1 MTHARH
7 GAKQTETVSN
17 VMTAMETHSSMVK
30 PSMVNANF
38 TMEKKNKQSHHS
50 NMMSI
55 VNVIQIRWSVLNAMS
70 LFTWIQKGNAN
81 QPQQDAKLSKMKLVL
96 SVSKDIHLTPKE
108 NAWYCL
114 PIAQR
119 WMRMEPALNANRD
132 SSWPQMEIVFNNH
145 KIVQTSV
152 QMACALTV
160 IRVITLMSKLTA
172 ICFQLTVMP
181 PMPKE
186 PVLNVKKVI
195 SLMLKI
201 IVKSCLRT
209 ASSLTKMVFA
219 LNVLTVFTWIQTNNA
234 QSYQK
239 NA

>member
-1 MTHARH
+1 MIQTVHNGLLTDLLAESVHGEHTEMLKKTNVRQLMTHARH

-30 PSMVNANF
+30 PSMANANS

-132 SSWPQMEIVFNNH
+132 SS
-145 KIVQTSV
+145 
-152 QMACALTV
+152 
-160 IRVITLMSKLTA
+160 
-172 ICFQLTVMP
+172 
-181 PMPKE
+181 
-186 PVLNVKKVI
+186 
-195 SLMLKI
+195 
-201 IVKSCLRT
+201 
-209 ASSLTKMVFA
+209 
-219 LNVLTVFTWIQTNNA
+219 
-234 QSYQK
+234 
-239 NA
+239 

>member
-1 MTHARH
+1 
-7 GAKQTETVSN
+7 
-17 VMTAMETHSSMVK
+17 
-30 PSMVNANF
+30 
-38 TMEKKNKQSHHS
+38 
-50 NMMSI
+50 
-55 VNVIQIRWSVLNAMS
+55 
-70 LFTWIQKGNAN
+70 
-81 QPQQDAKLSKMKLVL
+81 
-96 SVSKDIHLTPKE
+96 
-108 NAWYCL
+108 
-114 PIAQR
+114 
-119 WMRMEPALNANRD
+119 
-132 SSWPQMEIVFNNH
+132 MEIVFNNH

-195 SLMLKI
+195 SLILKI